1 MTLMHMVLRW
11 AHISMGLVGILS
23 GAAALTFR
31 KGSRPHEMVGH
42 VFFVSMLIMASMGAT
57 LAMTYSPN
65 RGNVM
70 GGGLTFYMVATAWAT
85 VRRKPGE
92 TGRLEIAL
100 ALLGLAVGTAG
111 YTFGTMAAIS
121 PTNTL
126 DKYPPPLYFI
136 FGSVALLLAAFD
148 VRMIARGG
156 VLGAARLTRHLLR
169 MCLAMF
175 MATASLFLENLWNE
189 TMEKYLG
196 IEVPDDAHGVLQDVH
211 WSRGG
216 FGYFPTYSLGN
227 VYSVQIWERLR
238 GEVDDVDEQI
248 ARGEFGEIR
257 EWLRENLHR
266 HGRKYLPAETLER
279 AVGATID
286 PEPYLRYLQGK
297 LAAA

>member
-1 MTLMHMVLRW
+1 MTLLHMALRW

-31 KGSRPHEMVGH
+31 KGSRAHEMVGH

-85 VRRKPGE
+85 VRRKPE
-92 TGRLEIAL
+92 EVGRMEIAL
-100 ALLGLAVGTAG
+100 ALLGAAVAGAG
-111 YTFGTMAAIS
+111 YTFGTMAALS

-136 FGSVALLLAAFD
+136 FGSVALLLVAFD

-156 VLGAARLTRHLLR
+156 VAGAARLTRHLLR

-175 MATASLFLENLWNE
+175 MATASLFLGQPKVFPMAVRHSGL
-189 TMEKYLG
+189 LP
-196 IEVPDDAHGVLQDVH
+196 VPVVLVVVALV
-211 WSRGG
+211 
-216 FGYFPTYSLGN
+216 YSL
-227 VYSVQIWERLR
+227 IRIRLWPR
-238 GEVDDVDEQI
+238 VRRMRT
-248 ARGEFGEIR
+248 ARATGATR
-257 EWLRENLHR
+257 
-266 HGRKYLPAETLER
+266 TLE
-279 AVGATID
+279 AV
-286 PEPYLRYLQGK
+286 
-297 LAAA
+297 

>member
-1 MTLMHMVLRW
+1 MTLMHMALRW

-31 KGSRPHEMVGH
+31 KGSRAHEMVGH

-92 TGRLEIAL
+92 TGRMEIAL
-100 ALLGLAVGTAG
+100 ALLGAAVAGAG
-111 YTFGTMAAIS
+111 YTFGTMAALS

-136 FGSVALLLAAFD
+136 FGSVALLLVAFD

-156 VLGAARLTRHLLR
+156 VAGATRLTRHLLR

-175 MATASLFLENLWNE
+175 MATASLFLGQPKVFPMAVRHSGL
-189 TMEKYLG
+189 LP
-196 IEVPDDAHGVLQDVH
+196 VPVVLVVVALV
-211 WSRGG
+211 
-216 FGYFPTYSLGN
+216 YSL
-227 VYSVQIWERLR
+227 IRIRLWPR
-238 GEVDDVDEQI
+238 VRRMRT
-248 ARGEFGEIR
+248 ARATGATR
-257 EWLRENLHR
+257 
-266 HGRKYLPAETLER
+266 TLE
-279 AVGATID
+279 AV
-286 PEPYLRYLQGK
+286 
-297 LAAA
+297 

>member
-1 MTLMHMVLRW
+1 MTLMHMALRW

-31 KGSRPHEMVGH
+31 KGSRAHEMVGH

-92 TGRLEIAL
+92 TGRMEIAL
-100 ALLGLAVGTAG
+100 ALLGAAVAGAG
-111 YTFGTMAAIS
+111 YTFGTMAALS

-136 FGSVALLLAAFD
+136 FGSVALLLVAFD

-156 VLGAARLTRHLLR
+156 VAGATRLTRHLLR

-175 MATASLFLENLWNE
+175 MATASLFLGQPKVFPMAVRHSGL
-189 TMEKYLG
+189 LP
-196 IEVPDDAHGVLQDVH
+196 VPVVLVVVALV
-211 WSRGG
+211 
-216 FGYFPTYSLGN
+216 YSLIRIRLWPR
-227 VYSVQIWERLR
+227 VQRMR
-238 GEVDDVDEQI
+238 T
-248 ARGEFGEIR
+248 AR
-257 EWLRENLHR
+257 
-266 HGRKYLPAETLER
+266 AT
-279 AVGATID
+279 GATRTV
-286 PEPYLRYLQGK
+286 E
-297 LAAA
+297 AV

>member
-1 MTLMHMVLRW
+1 MTLMHMALRW

-31 KGSRPHEMVGH
+31 KGSRAHDMVGH

-92 TGRLEIAL
+92 TGRMEIAL
-100 ALLGLAVGTAG
+100 ALLGAAVAGAG
-111 YTFGTMAAIS
+111 YTFGTMAALS

-136 FGSVALLLAAFD
+136 FGSVALLLVAFD

-156 VLGAARLTRHLLR
+156 VAGATRLTRHLLR

-175 MATASLFLENLWNE
+175 MATASLFLGQPKVFPMAVRHSGL
-189 TMEKYLG
+189 LP
-196 IEVPDDAHGVLQDVH
+196 VPVVLVVVALV
-211 WSRGG
+211 
-216 FGYFPTYSLGN
+216 YSL
-227 VYSVQIWERLR
+227 IRIRLWPR
-238 GEVDDVDEQI
+238 VRRMRA
-248 ARGEFGEIR
+248 AR
-257 EWLRENLHR
+257 
-266 HGRKYLPAETLER
+266 AT
-279 AVGATID
+279 GATRTV
-286 PEPYLRYLQGK
+286 E
-297 LAAA
+297 AV

>member
-1 MTLMHMVLRW
+1 MTLMHMALRW

-31 KGSRPHEMVGH
+31 KGSRAHEMVGH

-85 VRRKPGE
+85 VRRRPGE
-92 TGRLEIAL
+92 TGRMEIAL
-100 ALLGLAVGTAG
+100 ALLGAAVAGAG
-111 YTFGTMAAIS
+111 YTFGTMAALS

-136 FGSVALLLAAFD
+136 FGSVALLLVAFD

-156 VLGAARLTRHLLR
+156 VAGATRLTRHLLR

-175 MATASLFLENLWNE
+175 MATASLFLGQPKVFPMAVRHSGL
-189 TMEKYLG
+189 LP
-196 IEVPDDAHGVLQDVH
+196 VPVVLVVVALV
-211 WSRGG
+211 
-216 FGYFPTYSLGN
+216 YSLIRIRLWPR
-227 VYSVQIWERLR
+227 VQRMR
-238 GEVDDVDEQI
+238 T
-248 ARGEFGEIR
+248 ARATGATR
-257 EWLRENLHR
+257 
-266 HGRKYLPAETLER
+266 TLE
-279 AVGATID
+279 AV
-286 PEPYLRYLQGK
+286 
-297 LAAA
+297 

>member
-1 MTLMHMVLRW
+1 MTLLHMALRW

-31 KGSRPHEMVGH
+31 KGSRAHEMVGH

-92 TGRLEIAL
+92 TGRMEIAL
-100 ALLGLAVGTAG
+100 ALLGAAVAGAG
-111 YTFGTMAAIS
+111 YTFGTMAALS

-136 FGSVALLLAAFD
+136 FGSVALLLVAFD

-156 VLGAARLTRHLLR
+156 VAGAARLTRHLLR

-175 MATASLFLENLWNE
+175 MATASLFLGQPKVFPMTVRHSGL
-189 TMEKYLG
+189 LP
-196 IEVPDDAHGVLQDVH
+196 VPVVLVVVALV
-211 WSRGG
+211 
-216 FGYFPTYSLGN
+216 YSL
-227 VYSVQIWERLR
+227 IRIRLWPR
-238 GEVDDVDEQI
+238 VRRMRT
-248 ARGEFGEIR
+248 ARATGATR
-257 EWLRENLHR
+257 
-266 HGRKYLPAETLER
+266 TLE
-279 AVGATID
+279 AV
-286 PEPYLRYLQGK
+286 
-297 LAAA
+297 

>member
-23 GAAALTFR
+23 GAAALSFR
-31 KGSRPHEMVGH
+31 KGSRAHEMVGH

-85 VRRKPGE
+85 VRRRPGE

-100 ALLGLAVGTAG
+100 ALLGSAVATAG
-111 YTFGTMAAIS
+111 YTFGTMAALS

-136 FGSVALLLAAFD
+136 FGSVALLLTAFD

-156 VLGAARLTRHLLR
+156 VTGAVRLTRHLLR

-175 MATASLFLENLWNE
+175 MATASLFLGQPQVFPMAVRHSGL
-189 TMEKYLG
+189 LR
-196 IEVPDDAHGVLQDVH
+196 VPVMLVVLAL
-211 WSRGG
+211 
-216 FGYFPTYSLGN
+216 FYSLIRIRLWPR
-227 VYSVQIWERLR
+227 VRRLR
-238 GEVDDVDEQI
+238 STRG
-248 ARGEFGEIR
+248 AR
-257 EWLRENLHR
+257 
-266 HGRKYLPAETLER
+266 
-279 AVGATID
+279 
-286 PEPYLRYLQGK
+286 
-297 LAAA
+297 AAAPTNTLGAI